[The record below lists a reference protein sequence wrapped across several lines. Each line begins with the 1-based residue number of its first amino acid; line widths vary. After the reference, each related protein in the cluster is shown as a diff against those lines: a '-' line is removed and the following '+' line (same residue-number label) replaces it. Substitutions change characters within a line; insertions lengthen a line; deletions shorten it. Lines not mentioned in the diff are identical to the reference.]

1 MAISFRALKR
11 PAAVL
16 ASATLLAAMAA
27 APARALDD
35 GQQSI
40 FSAIFGMVGL
50 DSGKTDEQIDY
61 RERPPLVLPPKMQL
75 RQPQQ
80 AASDRNPAWPLD
92 PDLVKRQRAADAA
105 RGSSVM
111 PAKDED
117 RLTKQQL
124 AARRASA
131 FERKPHDSCDDNDRT
146 PSCIYVPW
154 DKLSASKK
162 AAKDVIVAG
171 QEPERG
177 SLTEPPKG
185 YRVGSKNVKA
195 TTEAPVKDNDS
206 PLAYLLGKKNT
217 DE

>member
-1 MAISFRALKR
+1 MAIFLPARKR
-11 PAAVL
+11 PAALL
-16 ASATLLAAMAA
+16 ASSALLATLAVV
-27 APARALDD
+27 PAHALDD

-50 DSGKTDEQIDY
+50 DSGKSDEQIDY

-80 AASDRNPAWPLD
+80 AAADRNPAWPLD

-105 RGSSVM
+105 RGSRVM
-111 PAKDED
+111 PAKDDE

-124 AARRASA
+124 SARRASA

-146 PSCIYVPW
+146 PSCIYVTW

-162 AAKDVIVAG
+162 AASDVIVAG

-195 TTEAPVKDNDS
+195 TSEAPEKSSDS
-206 PLAYLLGKKNT
+206 PLSYLLGNKNT